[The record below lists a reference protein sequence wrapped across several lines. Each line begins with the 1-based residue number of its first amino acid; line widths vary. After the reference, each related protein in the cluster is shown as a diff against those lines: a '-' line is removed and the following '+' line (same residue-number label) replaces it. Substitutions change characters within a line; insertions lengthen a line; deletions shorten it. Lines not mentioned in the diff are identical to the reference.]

1 MSGENAGELPEAD
14 AAAVRDT
21 HRAALAL
28 LLATVLWG
36 CGFTWAKAAG
46 DAVHHGVG
54 LPTGSAF
61 GPIFV
66 LGWRFTLAAAVLL
79 FVRRARVGWTPRGA
93 RRTGGIGL
101 LLAGA
106 IVLQHLGLDRTSE
119 AVSAFLT
126 SLTIIFVPLILTVV
140 LRKPPAPVMWLG
152 VGLATAGVWLM
163 MAAPSGFG
171 AGEALGLACALAFA
185 LYILA
190 VNDVARSEDPWRM
203 TAGQFLVVGLSCFAT
218 CAALEGPGSVNP
230 AAAWKVLVS
239 GRDVWLNVALLA
251 VFPTIGA
258 FTLLNLYQPKLDPTR
273 AALIYLVEPVIAT
286 AYAWATV
293 GRTLD
298 PYTLLGAALILAA
311 NVVVEVLA
319 ARRRNRDGPVIR
331 SDASAPDPSTVN
343 PATQPTPAAAP
354 TAPASSPR

>member
-1 MSGENAGELPEAD
+1 MSGGDATDIPNDD
-14 AAAVRDT
+14 AAARRET

-28 LLATVLWG
+28 LVATVLWG

-46 DAVHHGVG
+46 DAVHRAVG

-66 LGWRFTLAAAVLL
+66 LGWRFTLAAVAVLAL
-79 FVRRARVGWTPRGA
+79 SRQARAGWTWPGVRRIFSV
-93 RRTGGIGL
+93 GL

-106 IVLQHLGLDRTSE
+106 IVVQHLGLDRTSE

-126 SLTIIFVPLILTVV
+126 SLTIIFVPLILTLV

-152 VGLATAGVWLM
+152 VTLATAGVWLM

-171 AGEALGLACALAFA
+171 VGEALGLACALAFG

-190 VNDVARSEDPWRM
+190 VNAVARTEDPWRM
-203 TAGQFLVVGLSCFAT
+203 TAGQFLVVGVTCFGT
-218 CAALEGPGSVNP
+218 CALLDGGHAVGP
-230 AAAWKVLVS
+230 AEAWNVMRS
-239 GRDVWLNVALLA
+239 GRDVWLNVGLLA
-251 VFPTIGA
+251 VFPTVGA

-273 AALIYLVEPVIAT
+273 AALIYLVEPVVAT
-286 AYAWATV
+286 AYAWAMV

-298 PYTLLGAALILAA
+298 RYTILGAGLILVA
-311 NVVVEVLA
+311 NVVVEVLSSGPRDPDAPPAESVA
-319 ARRRNRDGPVIR
+319 ATE
-331 SDASAPDPSTVN
+331 S
-343 PATQPTPAAAP
+343 